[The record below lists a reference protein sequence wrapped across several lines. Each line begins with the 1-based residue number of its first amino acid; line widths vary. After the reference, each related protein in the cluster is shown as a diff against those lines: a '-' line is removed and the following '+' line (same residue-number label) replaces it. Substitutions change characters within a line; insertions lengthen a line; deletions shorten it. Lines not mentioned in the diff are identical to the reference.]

1 MNSRNVV
8 RLFITTLLVGGLMGG
23 IAGMLIR
30 WSEVQHYFT
39 TFDLVSI
46 FSSFFWLFGVGLIF
60 SVISQAGFFAY
71 LTVHRFGLGLFK
83 SLWNPVQIL
92 FILFVLFDVIYF
104 RYTNFE
110 SGEGLAPYI
119 VPAVY
124 VVIIGFVV
132 AYLKAK
138 RTNSQ
143 TFIPAMFFM
152 VVATILEWT
161 PVLREN
167 DESWLYFMLIPLL
180 TCNAYQLLILNK
192 FIERSQKELAGKRG
206 SAIIGDKNQKKLKE
220 KDIAKG

>member
-8 RLFITTLLVGGLMGG
+8 RLFMTTLLVGGLTGG
-23 IAGMLIR
+23 IAGMIIR
-30 WSEVQHYFT
+30 WHEFQRYFT
-39 TFDLVSI
+39 TFDMVSI
-46 FSSFFWLFGVGLIF
+46 FSSFFWMFGVGLIF

-71 LTVHRFGLGLFK
+71 LTIHRFGLGLFK

-92 FILFVLFDVIYF
+92 FILFVVFDLIYF

-119 VPAVY
+119 LPAVY
-124 VVIIGFVV
+124 VVIIGVVV
-132 AYLKAK
+132 AYLKTK
-138 RTNSQ
+138 RTNNQ
-143 TFIPAMFFM
+143 TFIPSLFFM

-161 PVLREN
+161 PVLRGN
-167 DESWLYFMLIPLL
+167 FESWLYFMLIPLL

-192 FIERSQKELAGKRG
+192 FIEWSQKELANKRG
-206 SAIIGDKNQKKLKE
+206 SSIIGDKNQSKV